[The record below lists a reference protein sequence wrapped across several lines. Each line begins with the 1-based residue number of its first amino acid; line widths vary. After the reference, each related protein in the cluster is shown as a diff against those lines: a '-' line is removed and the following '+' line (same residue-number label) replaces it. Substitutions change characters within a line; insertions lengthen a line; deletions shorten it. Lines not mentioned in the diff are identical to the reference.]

1 MKIIFTIISLLLSAI
16 CLVFTAY
23 TNYDIYE
30 LINQAAGIDKN
41 FNPAWVV
48 NNNMTSQLG
57 LSLLALA
64 FAILALLKK
73 QEMGKLAIIMAFIS
87 WVFVFLPIWIVM
99 FFKSH

>member
-1 MKIIFTIISLLLSAI
+1 MKILLTIISLLLSAA

-23 TNYDIYE
+23 TNYEIFQ
-30 LINQAAGIDKN
+30 LISRTGIDAN

-48 NNNMTSQLG
+48 NNEMASQLG

-73 QEMGKLAIIMAFIS
+73 QEMGKLAMAMALIS
-87 WVFVFLPIWIVM
+87 WVFVFLPVWIVM